1 MSVVYTN
8 GQTMNEDEVQ
18 TLLWLVKKKKCVC
31 DSCIE
36 VAHYQKETM
45 IWYNGYGIENCKG
58 FIESPFA

>member
-1 MSVVYTN
+1 MT
-8 GQTMNEDEVQ
+8 EDEVQ

-36 VAHYQKETM
+36 VAHYQLETM

>member
-1 MSVVYTN
+1 MPVVYTN

-31 DSCIE
+31 DKCIE
-36 VAHYQKETM
+36 FADYQFQTM